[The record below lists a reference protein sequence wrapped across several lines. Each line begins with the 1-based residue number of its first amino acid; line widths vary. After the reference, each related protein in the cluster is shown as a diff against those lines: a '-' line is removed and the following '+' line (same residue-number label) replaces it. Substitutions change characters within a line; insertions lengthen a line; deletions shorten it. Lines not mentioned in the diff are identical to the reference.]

1 MRSRR
6 ALAGAYRTHF
16 QRGFMRFRPILTLAL
31 AGAAAGCGPSTPAPE
46 PPAPRVE
53 VTAEADGRLLR
64 PGESATGVITE
75 EDPTWG
81 TNGRFHLYRF
91 EAAEGDRLA
100 VEMASEEFDTYLVV
114 GDRSVGIFN
123 PLAQDDDS
131 GGELDARVRF
141 VAPRTGTFW
150 VIAQAYAEYGTGAYT
165 ISLARLPE
173 PAPAVAQRIAV
184 GASVAGELEES
195 DAQDEEDESFY
206 DLYTFEAVG
215 GQRYSVVM
223 SSSAFDTYLIVGRG
237 TDELE
242 EITRDDDSGGGTDSR
257 IVFAADRSG
266 TYAIHATSFGGNAT
280 GEYSLSVNE
289 MAPPGPLTVT
299 PATVGESIT
308 GTLGAGDAMSEEGS
322 WQDFHSFRGSEG
334 QRIAVTLRSAD
345 FDSFL
350 ELGELDGEDFLSDY
364 SDDDSGG
371 GLDSRIVATL
381 DRTGEYTV
389 RATSLNPDETGGYSL
404 LIEELPAPGPV
415 SVRAIAVGQT
425 LNGALEPSDAVL
437 EDESFYDVYTFS
449 GSRGQRVRI
458 TLRSDDFDSYL
469 SFGRWR
475 NGEVD
480 IIDSDDDSGGNLD
493 SQLEVTLPES
503 GTWAIQANSLGASEM
518 GDYTVTLEEL

>member
-1 MRSRR
+1 
-6 ALAGAYRTHF
+6 
-16 QRGFMRFRPILTLAL
+16 MRFRPILSLAL
-31 AGAAAGCGPSTPAPE
+31 AGAAAGCGAPTPPPE

-53 VTAEADGRLLR
+53 VTPATDGRPLR
-64 PGESATGVITE
+64 PGESATGVITD
-75 EDPTWG
+75 EDPIWG

-91 EAAEGDRLA
+91 DAAEGDRLA
-100 VEMASEEFDTYLVV
+100 VEMSSEEFDTYLVV

-141 VAPRTGTFW
+141 VAPRSGTFW

-173 PAPAVAQRIAV
+173 PGPAIAQPIAV
-184 GASVAGELEES
+184 GASATGELEEG
-195 DAQDEEDESFY
+195 DAQDDEDESFY
-206 DLYTFEAVG
+206 DLYTFEAVA

-223 SSSAFDTYLIVGRG
+223 SSSEFDTYLIVGRG
-237 TDELE
+237 ADELD
-242 EITRDDDSGGGTDSR
+242 EIARDDDSGGGTDSR
-257 IVFAADRSG
+257 VVFAADRSG
-266 TYAIHATSFGGNAT
+266 TYAIHASSFAGNVT

-289 MAPPGPLTVT
+289 MPPPGPLTVT
-299 PATVGESIT
+299 PATVGESTT

-322 WQDFHSFRGSEG
+322 WQDFHSFRASEG
-334 QRIAVTLRSAD
+334 QRIAITVRSAD

-350 ELGELDGEDFLSDY
+350 ELGRMDGEDFLGDY

-381 DRTGEYTV
+381 ERGGEHTV
-389 RATSLNPDETGGYSL
+389 RVTSLYPGESGAYSL
-404 LIEELPAPGPV
+404 IVEELPPPGPV
-415 SVRAIAVGQT
+415 SVRSIAMGET
-425 LNGALEPSDAVL
+425 LDGALEPSDAVL

-449 GSRGQRVRI
+449 GSGGQRVRI

-518 GDYTVTLEEL
+518 GDYTITLEAM